1 MLLKNK
7 NILLGVSASIAI
19 YKSLELIRLYIKEG
33 ANVRVILSKDAS
45 QFISALTFEAISQNI
60 VLDDSTQS
68 WDKTQDY
75 NHIDIGKW
83 ADIFII
89 VPCSANTINKLANGI
104 ADNLLTQSILA
115 YKKTKIICPAANT
128 NMIQNDITQKSII
141 RLKKLKF
148 RIIATQNKELICKD
162 FGDGAMADIEEIF
175 YISTREILKTSYWN
189 KRNVILSGGGSIE
202 KIDDVR
208 YISNFSSG
216 KMANA
221 LALALYYKGAN
232 ITLVASRGY
241 ENLPKD
247 IEILKSQSSAKILQ
261 NLQKTIVNMQDKKS
275 LKKTYLFMLSAI
287 SDYIPETYQ
296 KGKLKKEE
304 LGTSWNLKLKQNV
317 DILSSLNKK
326 HMISIGFKAEMNKNE
341 ALVNAKNMLKN
352 KKLDAVCLNI
362 LDEDNTFGLDTN
374 NIKLLF
380 KNSSFEFKGNK
391 LIISLEILK
400 KLKKEFKNYD

>member
-247 IEILKSQSSAKILQ
+247 IEILRSQSSAKILQ

>member
-162 FGDGAMADIEEIF
+162 FGDGAMADVEEIF

-275 LKKTYLFMLSAI
+275 LKKTYLFMLAAI

>member
-162 FGDGAMADIEEIF
+162 FGDGAMADVEEIF